1 MKTRFNLFGMLG
13 LGALLMYIFDPQVGR
28 RRRAVARDKMNRF
41 THKTLDA
48 IDVTSRDLKN
58 RVVGLAAETKSL
70 IFAKEVSDEVLAG
83 RVRSKLGGLVSHP
96 SSIDVKIEN
105 GKVILSG
112 PILAGEVHRLI
123 NYISSMRHA

>member
-70 IFAKEVSDEVLAG
+70 ISAREVSDEVLAG
-83 RVRSKLGGLVSHP
+83 RVRSKLGALASHP
-96 SSIDVKIEN
+96 SSVEVRAEN

-112 PILAGEVHRLI
+112 PIWPLKSI
-123 NYISSMRHA
+123 T